1 MFDEPSRRDLEFL
14 DAAAVAERQDALL
27 RDHIRYVAKHS
38 PFYRR
43 LFASM
48 DVAPDEIRSVA
59 DLSRLPLTAKSDL
72 AEHEDEFLCADPA
85 DIVDMCLTSGTT
97 GRAVAM
103 LQTDQD
109 LERVGFN
116 EEISFRA
123 AGISS
128 NDVVLI
134 SASIDRCFM
143 AGLAYFLGLRRIGAT
158 AIRGGSGSIA
168 ALEELT
174 IQHGPSAI
182 VGVPT
187 LLLNLGRRL
196 EARGIAPDSLGVER
210 LVCIGEPVRNAD
222 LSLSM
227 LGARLADNWGA
238 QVYGT
243 YASTEMATAFCDC
256 EAGNGGHLH
265 PDLIVLEAV
274 DDAGRPVEPG
284 EPGELVATPLQVTG
298 MPLVRF
304 RTGDIAR
311 LDVEPCAC
319 GRTSPR
325 VGPIIGRK
333 SQMLKYRGT
342 TVYPASIFTV
352 LQEIEDVTG
361 YYLEVFDDFELADR
375 IRVVVGTRNAD
386 LHSDHVAET
395 LAARLRV
402 KPEVVVTTPEAVQDK
417 ITQPG
422 KRKPVTFFDHRR
434 TPPP

>member
-1 MFDEPSRRDLEFL
+1 MFDERSRRSLEFV
-14 DAAAVAERQDALL
+14 DAAAMTARQDALL
-27 RDHIRYVAKHS
+27 RDHVRHAAQRS

-43 LFASM
+43 LFASSGV
-48 DVAPDEIRSVA
+48 DPAEISSVA
-59 DLSRLPLTAKSDL
+59 DLPRLPLTEKSDL
-72 AEHEDEFLCADPA
+72 AQNEDQFLCVEMSEIAD
-85 DIVDMCLTSGTT
+85 VCLTSGTT

-103 LQTDQD
+103 LQTDRD
-109 LERVGFN
+109 LERVAFN

-123 AGISS
+123 AGIGRD
-128 NDVVLI
+128 DVVLI
-134 SASIDRCFM
+134 TAAIDRCFM

-174 IQHGPSAI
+174 VRNRPSVI

-187 LLLNLGRRL
+187 LLLNLAQRL
-196 EARGIAPDSLGVER
+196 EASGTAPQGLGVER

-222 LSLSM
+222 LSLSR
-227 LGARLADNWGA
+227 LGARLESEWGA
-238 QVYGT
+238 RVYGT

-256 EAGNGGHLH
+256 AAGNGGHLH
-265 PDLIVLEAV
+265 PDLIVLEAI
-274 DDAGRPVEPG
+274 DEDGRPVLPG

-298 MPLVRF
+298 MPLLRF

-311 LDVEPCAC
+311 VHVERCPC
-319 GRTSPR
+319 GRTSAR

-342 TVYPASIFTV
+342 TVYPAAIFAV
-352 LQEIEDVTG
+352 LQEVQGITG
-361 YYLEVFDDFELADR
+361 YYLEVYDDFELSDR
-375 IRVVVGTRNAD
+375 IRVVLGSQDPEFR
-386 LHSDHVAET
+386 SDHVAEA

-402 KPEVVVTTPEAVQDK
+402 KPEVVVASPEAVQAK
-417 ITQPG
+417 TTEPG

-434 TPPP
+434 ANLA